1 MFTKE
6 TIEKIDD
13 NNTKALEL
21 THLLIT
27 TLENGI
33 DEGIDVVTNLEIVRD
48 ILKDNSAIF
57 DV

>member
-1 MFTKE
+1 MFTE
-6 TIEKIDD
+6 EIIRKIDS

-21 THLLIT
+21 TNLIIT
-27 TLENGI
+27 ALENGI

-48 ILKDNSAIF
+48 ILRNNSAIF